1 MLRLFKCSLLTLLLA
16 LPCSTLQADPLKSLE
31 QWLTAAPLSNQRL
44 SDLTTQTFANTPL
57 SAEQATAAT
66 ELLWR
71 ARRDFLKT
79 ERQAELDARQ
89 IVLGDLK
96 MPFWYRSFGDPPAS
110 GRRLFI
116 SMHGGG
122 GAPPA
127 VNDQQ
132 YENQKRL
139 YQPAEGIYLV
149 PRAATNT
156 WDLWHQAHIDQFF
169 DRLITD
175 MIVLENVNP
184 DQVFI
189 MGYSAGGDGV
199 YQLAPRMADRLAAAA
214 MMAGHPNE
222 ARPEGLRNIG
232 FTIHMGAQDS
242 AYGRN
247 SVAADWGRR
256 LKTLKDADPQGYV
269 HSVTL
274 HEGKGH
280 WMNLEDK
287 VAVPW
292 MSEFTRQPWPARVVW
307 VQDDVVHNRFYWLQV
322 EPGTAKAGDQII
334 AEVHDGKVR
343 ITACS
348 RADITLLLSDRLL
361 PLDAPLTVELP
372 DGTSQVVPVQRR
384 LSVMAASLLERN
396 DPAGIAS
403 ATVSL
408 AVPVKP

>member
-1 MLRLFKCSLLTLLLA
+1 MLRSVKYTLLTLLFT
-16 LPCSTLQADPLKSLE
+16 LPCSTLHADPLKSLE
-31 QWLTAAPLSNQRL
+31 QWLSAAPLSNERL
-44 SDLTTQTFANTPL
+44 SDLASQNFAAEPL
-57 SAEQATAAT
+57 SADQAAAAA
-66 ELLWR
+66 EHLWR

-79 ERQAELDARQ
+79 ERQAEFDNRQ
-89 IVLGDLK
+89 LVIGDLK
-96 MPFWYRSFGDPPAS
+96 MPFWYRAFGDPPAS

-149 PRAATNT
+149 PRAATNS
-156 WDLWHQAHIDQFF
+156 WDLWHQGHIDQFF

-175 MIVLENVNP
+175 MIVFENVNP
-184 DQVFI
+184 NQVFI

-256 LKTLKDADPQGYV
+256 LKTLQDADPKGYV

-307 VQDDVVHNRFYWLQV
+307 VQDDVLHKRFYWLQV
-322 EPGTAKAGDQII
+322 DPGTARAGDQII
-334 AEVHDGKVR
+334 AEVQAEKIR
-343 ITACS
+343 IIECS
-348 RADITLLLSDRLL
+348 RTDITLLLSDRLL
-361 PLDAPLTVELP
+361 PLDNPVTVEMP
-372 DGTSQVVPVQRR
+372 DGTSHVLPVQRK

-403 ATVSL
+403 ASLSL
-408 AVPVKP
+408 AIPAKP

>member
-96 MPFWYRSFGDPPAS
+96 MPFWYRS
-110 GRRLFI
+110 
-116 SMHGGG
+116 
-122 GAPPA
+122 
-127 VNDQQ
+127 
-132 YENQKRL
+132 
-139 YQPAEGIYLV
+139 
-149 PRAATNT
+149 TNT

-361 PLDAPLTVELP
+361 PLDTPLTVELP

>member
-139 YQPAEGIYLV
+139 YQPAEGIYQIG
-149 PRAATNT
+149 RASC
-156 WDLWHQAHIDQFF
+156 
-169 DRLITD
+169 R
-175 MIVLENVNP
+175 E
-184 DQVFI
+184 
-189 MGYSAGGDGV
+189 
-199 YQLAPRMADRLAAAA
+199 
-214 MMAGHPNE
+214 
-222 ARPEGLRNIG
+222 
-232 FTIHMGAQDS
+232 
-242 AYGRN
+242 
-247 SVAADWGRR
+247 
-256 LKTLKDADPQGYV
+256 
-269 HSVTL
+269 
-274 HEGKGH
+274 
-280 WMNLEDK
+280 
-287 VAVPW
+287 
-292 MSEFTRQPWPARVVW
+292 RV
-307 VQDDVVHNRFYWLQV
+307 
-322 EPGTAKAGDQII
+322 
-334 AEVHDGKVR
+334 
-343 ITACS
+343 
-348 RADITLLLSDRLL
+348 
-361 PLDAPLTVELP
+361 
-372 DGTSQVVPVQRR
+372 
-384 LSVMAASLLERN
+384 
-396 DPAGIAS
+396 
-403 ATVSL
+403 
-408 AVPVKP
+408 